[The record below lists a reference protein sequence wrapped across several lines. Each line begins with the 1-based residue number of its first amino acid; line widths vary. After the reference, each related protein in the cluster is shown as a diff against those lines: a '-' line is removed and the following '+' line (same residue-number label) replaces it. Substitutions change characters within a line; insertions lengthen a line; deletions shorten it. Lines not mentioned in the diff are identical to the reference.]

1 MQYIRCNVEDLNLVL
16 SKPINIGNDMVFG
29 NFNPYVHNN
38 YQSQISN
45 YVRDLNAYYQS
56 DEYLQRANELML
68 YREDNYLDMT
78 IYIINSIDQVIGV
91 LMQQYIMACPTIA
104 QAYDD
109 GLINGF
115 PNGYQH
121 DYYMPY
127 KDRKNYENVM
137 DGIGYE
143 EDDTIYADIIQDDE
157 EDMSLGLDDQDK
169 ILLTWDYVK
178 SLIRQG
184 QDPTDLTTTED
195 RE

>member
-16 SKPINIGNDMVFG
+16 SKPVNIGQDQTFG
-29 NFNPYVHNN
+29 SFNPYVHNN

-56 DEYLQRANELML
+56 DIYLQRANNLML

-78 IYIINSIDQVIGV
+78 IYIVNSLDQIIG
-91 LMQQYIMACPTIA
+91 LEMQQYIMACPQVA
-104 QAYDD
+104 QAYDT

-115 PNGYQH
+115 PNGYQK

-127 KDRKNYENVM
+127 TERKRYENVM
-137 DGIGYE
+137 DGIGYIE
-143 EDDTIYADIIQDDE
+143 DEDLIVDMVQDEDDDK
-157 EDMSLGLDDQDK
+157 SLDLDNQDK
-169 ILLTWDYVK
+169 ILLTWDYVR
-178 SLIRQG
+178 SLINQG

-195 RE
+195 VE